1 MTTQPT
7 TPAFTIE
14 TPRKYRVTLES
25 YNGGCKRVTVLAF
38 SGHDAM
44 ILATKSNWIAVDVK
58 EI

>member
-1 MTTQPT
+1 MMTQPT
-7 TPAFTIE
+7 NPMITIE

-44 ILATKSNWIAVDVK
+44 VLATKSNWIAVDVK

>member
-1 MTTQPT
+1 MMTQQT
-7 TPAFTIE
+7 TPMITIE
-14 TPRKYRVTLES
+14 NPRKYRVTLES

-44 ILATKSNWIAVDVK
+44 VLATKRNWIAVDVK

>member
-1 MTTQPT
+1 MT

-44 ILATKSNWIAVDVK
+44 VLATKNNWVAVDVK